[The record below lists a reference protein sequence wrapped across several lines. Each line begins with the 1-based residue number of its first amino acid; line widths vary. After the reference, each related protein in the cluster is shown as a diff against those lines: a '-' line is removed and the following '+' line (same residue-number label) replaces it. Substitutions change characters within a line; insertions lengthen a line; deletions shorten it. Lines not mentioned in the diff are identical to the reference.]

1 MRPRSLFLLCVAI
14 VAGLLLAGC
23 GADPAEV
30 LTAAAAKTQDAK
42 SSKMAIDIN
51 VAGQASAEQVR
62 ITGEGAFDYEG
73 RKGNLTLQLPLSG
86 EGGPLTRID
95 SVIVGDIVYQRF
107 PAEVG
112 ANLPKGKTWVKLDLK
127 QLGDSNIAQGQ
138 SSDPTQALRFLRGVS
153 GDVTKVG
160 EENVRG
166 DETTHYRATLDLR
179 KAAEES
185 GQDRA
190 SMDELIK
197 QLGTST
203 IPADIW
209 IDGEGRMRRMRYEV
223 DIKGAAAAQ
232 QGGQAKV
239 AVGLELF
246 EFGTEVKATPP
257 PADQVADA
265 SGLLGAGAGG

>member
-1 MRPRSLFLLCVAI
+1 MRPRSLFLPCVAV

-23 GADPAEV
+23 RADPAEV
-30 LTAAAAKTQDAK
+30 LTAAATKTQDAK
-42 SSKMAIDIN
+42 SSKMAIDIS
-51 VAGQASAEQVR
+51 VAGQTSAEQVR
-62 ITGEGAFDYEG
+62 ITGEGAFDYAG
-73 RKGNLTLQLPLSG
+73 RKGNLALQLPLSG

-95 SVIVGDIVYQRF
+95 SVIVGDVVYQHF
-107 PAEVG
+107 PAELG
-112 ANLPKGKTWVKLDLK
+112 ANLPTGKTWIKLDLK
-127 QLGDSNIAQGQ
+127 QLGDSNVAQGQ

-153 GDVTKVG
+153 GEVTEVG
-160 EENVRG
+160 KENIRG
-166 DETTHYRATLDLR
+166 EETTHYKATLDLR

-185 GQDRA
+185 GKDRA
-190 SMDELIK
+190 SIDELIK
-197 QLGTST
+197 QLGAST

-209 IDGEGRMRRMRYEV
+209 IDEDGRMRRMRYEV
-223 DIKGAAAAQ
+223 DVKGAAAAQ

-246 EFGTEVKATPP
+246 EFGTEVKVTPP